1 VGSHSQP
8 VSGRDAVRDVLTA
21 YRDALQHLW
30 DEGVRAIDGGVPVHE
45 AARSIALPARL
56 AAHPWLQEHYGTV
69 NWGVRA
75 VYDVL
80 TGWYDFTAASL
91 NPLPREHRDRALV
104 EVAGADAIA
113 ERAAEAL
120 ASGDFQLALELTD
133 VVVSTEPAHALANEV
148 AAEAC
153 KALRLISTSA
163 NEKGFYR
170 SGEVLARQRLAAG
183 E

>member
-1 VGSHSQP
+1 L
-8 VSGRDAVRDVLTA
+8 LTA
-21 YRDALQHLW
+21 YRDALQYVW
-30 DEGVRAIDGGVPVHE
+30 DESVAAIDSGLRVHE
-45 AARSIALPARL
+45 AARSITLPERL

-91 NPLPREHRDRALV
+91 NPLPVEERDAALV
-104 EVAGADAIA
+104 EVAGPDAIA
-113 ERAAEAL
+113 ERAADAL
-120 ASGDFQLALELTD
+120 AAGDFQLALELAG
-133 VVVSTEPAHALANEV
+133 VVTHARSDHVLANQV

-153 KALRLISTSA
+153 KGLRLTSTSI

-170 SGEVLARQRLAAG
+170 SGEILARRRLG
-183 E
+183 QTG